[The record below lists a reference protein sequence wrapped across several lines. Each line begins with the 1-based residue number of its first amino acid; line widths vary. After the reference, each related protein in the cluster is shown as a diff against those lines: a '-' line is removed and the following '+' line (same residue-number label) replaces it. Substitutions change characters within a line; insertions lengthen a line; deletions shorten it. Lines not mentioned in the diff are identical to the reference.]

1 MTSSHFHVFEGKV
14 IIIERTMCPL
24 CSVLLYPQDSLT
36 PNATAQDVV
45 FTLRYSLLPMSSLST
60 DIKLL
65 SLLVATRSVLALC
78 NDCRLMHIAML
89 IVT

>member
-1 MTSSHFHVFEGKV
+1 MTSLHFHVFKRKV
-14 IIIERTMCPL
+14 ITIERTMRPL
-24 CSVLLYPQDSLT
+24 CSVLISPQDSLT

-45 FTLRYSLLPMSSLST
+45 FTLLYSLLPLSSLST

-65 SLLVATRSVLALC
+65 SLLASTRLVLALC
-78 NDCRLMHIAML
+78 NNSQLMDITML